1 MDEGK
6 GERNREK
13 LGAGRKR
20 EEMALP
26 RLCET
31 STKRD
36 LRDLAV
42 FGFTRA
48 SSWRGSAER
57 ERETQIDNEK
67 EKERVESRTGIMV

>member
-1 MDEGK
+1 
-6 GERNREK
+6 
-13 LGAGRKR
+13 
-20 EEMALP
+20 MALP

-57 ERETQIDNEK
+57 ERETQIDSEKEK
-67 EKERVESRTGIMV
+67 EKEREKVESRTGIMV